1 MASAPSQSNLTE
13 FELTLKLEEARL
25 GDNMQIWYYRYD
37 CIVNKEYPDITL
49 EQVSML
55 IRPGKFDCN

>member
-1 MASAPSQSNLTE
+1 MASSPYPNSLTE
-13 FELTLKLEEARL
+13 FELNLKLEEPRF

-49 EQVSML
+49 EQVSMM